1 MRIFSHPAWQNQSMM
16 NHAHWAYKEE
26 TFYTY
31 LQQKIHFF
39 DYYAIIV
46 KVRGYIYKEKK
57 SKYTQSKTE

>member
-1 MRIFSHPAWQNQSMM
+1 MM
-16 NHAHWAYKEE
+16 NHAHWTNKEE

-46 KVRGYIYKEKK
+46 KVRGYIYIKKRKVNTHNPKRNNKEIE
-57 SKYTQSKTE
+57 QQ

>member
-1 MRIFSHPAWQNQSMM
+1 MM
-16 NHAHWAYKEE
+16 NHAHWTNKEE

-31 LQQKIHFF
+31 LQQKKHFF

>member
-1 MRIFSHPAWQNQSMM
+1 M
-16 NHAHWAYKEE
+16 NHAHWTNKEE

-46 KVRGYIYKEKK
+46 KVRGYIYKKK
-57 SKYTQSKTE
+57 VNTHNPKRNNKEIEQQ

>member
-1 MRIFSHPAWQNQSMM
+1 M
-16 NHAHWAYKEE
+16 NHAHWTNKEE

-46 KVRGYIYKEKK
+46 KVRGYIYKVNTHNPKRNNKEIE
-57 SKYTQSKTE
+57 QQ

>member
-1 MRIFSHPAWQNQSMM
+1 MM
-16 NHAHWAYKEE
+16 NHAQWTNKVE

-46 KVRGYIYKEKK
+46 KVRGYIYKEK
-57 SKYTQSKTE
+57 

>member
-1 MRIFSHPAWQNQSMM
+1 M
-16 NHAHWAYKEE
+16 NHAHWTNKEE

-31 LQQKIHFF
+31 LQQKNHFF

-57 SKYTQSKTE
+57 RKVNTHNPKRNNKEIEQQ